1 MPRTAAKP
9 RLLDRKEGLYL
20 KHTGS
25 IKGRGVFC
33 TRPIKKGEAIEV
45 TPSLLLNENETL
57 TVDQTHMV
65 NYTFV
70 TGDISAKL
78 RKKTGIKDPEHASSV
93 LFGVMTFCNHDE
105 KPNAIIEWEED
116 DGTVYFTLRATRAIP
131 KNTEI
136 CTTYGEGWFD
146 DRA

>member
-1 MPRTAAKP
+1 MARKTVTP
-9 RLLDRKEGLYL
+9 RLLMRKEGLYL

-33 TRPIKKGEAIEV
+33 TKPIKKGEELEV
-45 TPSLLLNENETL
+45 TPALLLNETETS
-57 TVDQTHMV
+57 TIDQTHLV
-65 NYTFV
+65 NYTFI
-70 TGDISAKL
+70 TGDISAQL
-78 RKKTGIKDPEHASSV
+78 RKKSGIKNPDHASSV
-93 LFGVMTFCNHDE
+93 LFGIMTFCNHDE
-105 KPNAIIEWEED
+105 KPNAAIEWEEE
-116 DGTVYFTLRATRAIP
+116 DGTVFFTLRATRAIP